1 MGSKTMADRTNL
13 RQSGELPE
21 AAFDDAILAALGPQ
35 GDGWLAFPVSNIVAL
50 DARVVTLAAM
60 VADLVGMVG
69 SLAAR
74 ADAIEAGEAA
84 LLQPSRGPLVA
95 TASFRTGASAVLLS
109 DGSWSLAPDYR
120 GGLITDP
127 MAYTIGGGSSIN
139 TARLRPSPGVV
150 GHWFV
155 GSSGEDEVG
164 AVFVPFNAR
173 VNTGRRFGFSADISA
188 GVASTIYT
196 TGDETGTGYFVAL
209 TGPGSVTSA
218 DRFAVRLFLAV

>member
-1 MGSKTMADRTNL
+1 MADRTNL

-21 AAFDDAILAALGPQ
+21 GEYGNAILAALGQ
-35 GDGWLAFPVSNIVAL
+35 EGDGWQAFPVSNIVAL

-95 TASFRTGASAVLLS
+95 TASFRSGASAVLLS

-139 TARLRPSPGVV
+139 TARLRPAPGVV

-209 TGPGSVTSA
+209 TGPGSVTFA
-218 DRFAVRLFLAV
+218 DDFKVRMYLAV